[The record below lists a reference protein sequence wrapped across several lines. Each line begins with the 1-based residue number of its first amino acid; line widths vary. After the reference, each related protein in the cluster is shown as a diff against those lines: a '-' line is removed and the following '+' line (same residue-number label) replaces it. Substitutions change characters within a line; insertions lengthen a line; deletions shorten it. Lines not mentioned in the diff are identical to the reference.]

1 MYNVAIATGIIS
13 LALGVRLPPTTAI
26 IGGFTAD
33 GVLVADP
40 YWEVSDLVALHKE
53 GVSKIVFP
61 SSALASLQAMV
72 DNSREGV
79 TMELVPV
86 ETMQDLV
93 VKVLKGVVPAAAQQ
107 PGAIAQDNSAG
118 SNAGGGGG
126 NADEE
131 DDDSILDLNW
141 LPEDSNDGDNDM
153 EEEVDSVDDK

>member
-13 LALGVRLPPTTAI
+13 LALGVRFPPTTAI

-93 VKVLKGVVPAAAQQ
+93 VKVLKGLVPAAAQQ